1 MNPEKLRSVLLLSA
15 LFALPVVVTAQT
27 APAATA
33 EPATAATAASATA
46 ASATAA
52 STEPMF
58 GDYQAKGFLSDYSK
72 ISTTKDAE
80 GSYEYVDSTVDF
92 SKYNKL
98 LVDRI
103 KIFFKDD
110 SQYKGIDPDEL
121 KVLTDYFYEAI
132 NKAVGDAYPLVK
144 EPGPDVLRLRVA
156 VTDLVPNKPEA
167 SVATLVIPF
176 AWVADAGSG
185 VAKGDTGSTMFTGEA
200 TIELEA
206 LDSVSSQQL
215 AAHIETE
222 AGKKYNW
229 AKGVTKGVTGYM
241 NAYSKWNYTKTAMDD
256 WAKLLR
262 VRLDAAH
269 GITDKK

>member
-1 MNPEKLRSVLLLSA
+1 MKPEKLLSVLLLST
-15 LFALPVVVTAQT
+15 LFALPVVATAET
-27 APAATA
+27 APAAST
-33 EPATAATAASATA
+33 ASATA
-46 ASATAA
+46 APAASATTE
-52 STEPMF
+52 STELMF
-58 GDYQAKGFLSDYSK
+58 GDYEAKGFLSDYSK
-72 ISTTKDAE
+72 ISTTKNDD
-80 GSYEYVDSTVDF
+80 GSYEYKDPTVDF

-185 VAKGDTGSTMFTGEA
+185 VAKGDTGSTVFTGEA
-200 TIELEA
+200 TVEVEA

-215 AAHIETE
+215 VAFIETE
-222 AGKKYNW
+222 TGKKYNW

-269 GITDKK
+269 GITDKQ

>member
-15 LFALPVVVTAQT
+15 LFALPVVVTAET

-33 EPATAATAASATA
+33 EPATAATV

-72 ISTTKDAE
+72 ISTTKNAND
-80 GSYEYVDSTVDF
+80 SYEYIDAAVDF

-132 NKAVGDAYPLVK
+132 NKAVGDAYPMVK
-144 EPGPDVLRLRVA
+144 EPGPDVLRLRIA

-167 SVATLVIPF
+167 SVATLVVPF
-176 AWVADAGSG
+176 LWIGDAGKRCR
-185 VAKGDTGSTMFTGEA
+185 KG
-200 TIELEA
+200 
-206 LDSVSSQQL
+206 
-215 AAHIETE
+215 
-222 AGKKYNW
+222 
-229 AKGVTKGVTGYM
+229 
-241 NAYSKWNYTKTAMDD
+241 
-256 WAKLLR
+256 
-262 VRLDAAH
+262 
-269 GITDKK
+269 

>member
-1 MNPEKLRSVLLLSA
+1 MNPEKLLSVLLLSA
-15 LFALPVVVTAQT
+15 LFALPVVVTAET

-33 EPATAATAASATA
+33 EPATAATA
-46 ASATAA
+46 
-52 STEPMF
+52 EPMF

-72 ISTTKDAE
+72 ISTTKNAND
-80 GSYEYVDSTVDF
+80 SYEYIDAAVDF

-132 NKAVGDAYPLVK
+132 NKAMGDAYPLVN

-167 SVATLVIPF
+167 SVATLVVPF
-176 AWVADAGSG
+176 LWIGDAGTG

-222 AGKKYNW
+222 TGKKYNW
-229 AKGVTKGVTGYM
+229 VHGVTKGVTGYM

>member
-15 LFALPVVVTAQT
+15 LFALPVVVTAET

-33 EPATAATAASATA
+33 EPATAAT
-46 ASATAA
+46 
-52 STEPMF
+52 TEPMF

-72 ISTTKDAE
+72 ISTTKNAND
-80 GSYEYVDSTVDF
+80 SYEYIDAAVDF

-121 KVLTDYFYEAI
+121 KVLTDYFYDAI
-132 NKAVGDAYPLVK
+132 KKAVGDAYPLVK
-144 EPGPDVLRLRVA
+144 EPGPDVLRLRIA

-185 VAKGDTGSTMFTGEA
+185 VAKGETGSTVFTGEA
-200 TIELEA
+200 SIEFEA
-206 LDSVSSQQL
+206 LDSVSSEQL
-215 AAHIETE
+215 AAYIETE
-222 AGKKYNW
+222 TGKKYNW

>member
-1 MNPEKLRSVLLLSA
+1 MKLEKLTSALLLST
-15 LFALPVVVTAQT
+15 LFALPVASMAETASA

-33 EPATAATAASATA
+33 P
-46 ASATAA
+46 AA

-72 ISTTKDAE
+72 ISKTKDAE
-80 GSYEYVDSTVDF
+80 GSYEYVDPTADF

-110 SQYKGIDPDEL
+110 SKYKGIDPDEL

-132 NKAVGDAYPLVK
+132 NKAVGDAYPMVK

-185 VAKGDTGSTMFTGEA
+185 VAKGETGSTVFTGEA
-200 TIELEA
+200 TVEFEA

-215 AAHIETE
+215 VAHIETE
-222 AGKKYNW
+222 TGKKYDW

-241 NAYSKWNYTKTAMDD
+241 NAYSKWNYTKAAMDE
-256 WAKLLR
+256 WAHTLR

>member
-1 MNPEKLRSVLLLSA
+1 MKLEKLTSALLLSA
-15 LFALPVVVTAQT
+15 LFVLPVAATAET
-27 APAATA
+27 APAASTD
-33 EPATAATAASATA
+33 PAPAASP
-46 ASATAA
+46 
-52 STEPMF
+52 ELMF
-58 GDYQAKGFLSDYSK
+58 GDYEAKGFLSDYSK
-72 ISTTKDAE
+72 ISKTKNPD
-80 GSYEYVDSTVDF
+80 GSYEYKDTTVDYG
-92 SKYNKL
+92 KYNKL

-110 SQYKGIDPDEL
+110 SDYKGIDPDEL

-132 NKAVGDAYPLVK
+132 QKEVGDAYPLVK

-176 AWVADAGSG
+176 AWVADAGTG
-185 VAKGDTGSTMFTGEA
+185 VAKGETGSTVFTGEA
-200 TIELEA
+200 TIEMEA

-222 AGKKYNW
+222 TGKKYNW